1 MVTASGAQVKPAP
14 TLDRGSPTVIIQLLN
29 FEMTTD
35 SSPDTAREMGLLEQI
50 EHDPD
55 VNQTTLAT
63 QLGVAVGTVNWHLK
77 RMVEKGYVKVTR
89 VTRRKLR
96 YIITPEG
103 IAFRARLTID
113 FIEQSMLIY
122 RNTRQRVRELLVE
135 VKRAGY
141 ERIRVE
147 TSTADWQGSGQT
159 NDIADVCRLTCIEQN
174 IHIVSDSDAP
184 VLKVDGLKV
193 SLHMEE

>member
-1 MVTASGAQVKPAP
+1 
-14 TLDRGSPTVIIQLLN
+14 
-29 FEMTTD
+29 
-35 SSPDTAREMGLLEQI
+35 MGLLEQI

-55 VNQTTLAT
+55 VNQITLAT

-77 RMVEKGYVKVTR
+77 RMIEKGYVKVTR

-122 RNTRQRVRELLVE
+122 RNTRQKVRELLVE

-141 ERIRVE
+141 DRVRVDASA
-147 TSTADWQGSGQT
+147 TDGQGNGQA
-159 NDIADVCRLTCIEQN
+159 NDIADVCRLTCLEQN
-174 IHIVSDSDAP
+174 IHIVADNDVP

-193 SLHMEE
+193 SLHMEEPA